1 MTTPITPR
9 DWEFLSA
16 YLDGELK
23 DKEKKLLEDRVR
35 EDDKL
40 RLSLESLQHVRAVL
54 RSQPIQRAPR
64 NFTLTPVMAGMD
76 KGRSQAAPVFRV
88 MRLASVLAT
97 IFLVVISV
105 GNLLA
110 NRMQPVQVS
119 QTFAQQP
126 AFGMGGGG
134 GGGGGSESEES
145 LSVPEALQVEEQITS
160 EVSDMAADVLQVEP
174 LPAGTESE
182 LKAAVPNPTPT
193 PQPPVESLRKAP
205 EAGQPLEAES
215 DEIDGA
221 QTKAS
226 TITLIGG
233 LQIILAILA
242 ITTGVLAVYLRQST
256 R

>member
-23 DKEKKLLEDRVR
+23 DKPKKLLEDRVR
-35 EDDKL
+35 EDENL
-40 RLSLESLQHVRAVL
+40 RLSLESLQQVRAAIKNL
-54 RSQPIQRAPR
+54 PIQRAPR
-64 NFTLTPVMAGMD
+64 NFTLTPAMAGLD
-76 KGRSQAAPVFRV
+76 KGRSQVAPVFRV

-119 QTFAQQP
+119 QSFAQQP

-134 GGGGGSESEES
+134 GGDESEQS
-145 LSVPEALQVEEQITS
+145 LSAPEALPVEEQLTP
-160 EVSDMAADVLQVEP
+160 EVSDMAAEVLQVEP
-174 LPAGTESE
+174 LPAGTENE
-182 LKAAVPNPTPT
+182 LKAEVPYPAPT
-193 PQPPVESLRKAP
+193 PQPPAESLRKAP
-205 EAGQPLEAES
+205 EAGQPLEAEPE
-215 DEIDGA
+215 EIEGA

>member
-9 DWEFLSA
+9 DWEFFSA

-23 DKEKKLLEDRVR
+23 DKEKKQLEDRVR
-35 EDDKL
+35 KDENL
-40 RLSLESLQHVRAVL
+40 RLSLESLQQVRAVI

-64 NFTLTPVMAGMD
+64 NFTLTPAMAGMD

-97 IFLVVISV
+97 IFLVVISA

-119 QTFAQQP
+119 QSFPQQP

-134 GGGGGSESEES
+134 GGDSESEES
-145 LSVPEALQVEEQITS
+145 LSVPEALQVEEQLTP
-160 EVSDMAADVLQVEP
+160 EVSDMAAEMLQVQP

-193 PQPPVESLRKAP
+193 PQPPAETLRKAP

-215 DEIDGA
+215 DEIEGA
-221 QTKAS
+221 QTRVS

-242 ITTGVLAVYLRQST
+242 IITGVLAVYLRQST

>member
-23 DKEKKLLEDRVR
+23 DKEKKQLEDRILKD
-35 EDDKL
+35 ENL
-40 RLSLESLQHVRAVL
+40 RLSFESLQQVRAVI

-76 KGRSQAAPVFRV
+76 KSKSQAAPVFRA

-110 NRMQPVQVS
+110 TRMQPVQVS
-119 QTFAQQP
+119 QSFPQQP
-126 AFGMGGGG
+126 AFGMGSGGG
-134 GGGGGSESEES
+134 GGGASESEQS
-145 LSVPEALQVEEQITS
+145 LSAPEALQMEEQLTP
-160 EVSDMAADVLQVEP
+160 EGSDMAAEMLQVEP
-174 LPAGTESE
+174 LPAETEGE
-182 LKAAVPNPTPT
+182 LQAMVPNLTPT

-205 EAGQPLEAES
+205 EAGQPQEAENY
-215 DEIDGA
+215 EIEGA
-221 QTKAS
+221 QTKTPA
-226 TITLIGG
+226 ITLIGG

-242 ITTGVLAVYLRQST
+242 IITGVLAVYFRQST